1 MSSADAMPNPEAIVI
16 DAIDS
21 AVRIGYQVGDE
32 PGYHE
37 PGYSRQALCEEITR
51 PTTFRS
57 AENIAFVLDK
67 YIDSVQSLAL
77 LGLASVQAVIAE
89 YELPEVNEFELA
101 RRIGGNVCGNE
112 AMTSLL
118 NMDAWRSIQL
128 GNPQSRDI
136 RHVIQYGRATN
147 RWYLTDYDTLRSN
160 TGEDGL
166 LLMTAS
172 EIMTG
177 SISNVISKQVASRI
191 NFIDNNFA

>member
-1 MSSADAMPNPEAIVI
+1 MSSADAMPNSEAIVV
-16 DAIDS
+16 DAIDN
-21 AVRIGYQVGDE
+21 AVKIGFQVGDE

-37 PGYSRQALCEEITR
+37 PAYSRQALCEEITR
-51 PTTFRS
+51 PLTFRS
-57 AENIAFVLDK
+57 DENIAFVLDK

-77 LGLASVQAVIAE
+77 LGLASVQAAIAE
-89 YELPEVNEFELA
+89 YELPEVDEFQLA

-147 RWYLTDYDTLRSN
+147 RWYLSDYDAARAAA
-160 TGEDGL
+160 GQDGL
-166 LLMTAS
+166 PPMTAS

-191 NFIDNNFA
+191 HFIDNNFS